1 MATTVHIPKPVLE
14 RVDERAKALNLS
26 RNRFIIVALEK
37 ALAEQGAWS
46 PEFLE
51 SIKKLPEL
59 EPLDDL
65 LEIIRTHR
73 KSKSPPQL

>member
-26 RNRFIIVALEK
+26 RNRFIIDALEK
-37 ALAEQGAWS
+37 ALAEQATWS
-46 PEFLE
+46 PGFLE
-51 SIKKLPEL
+51 AVERLPQL

-65 LEIIRTHR
+65 LDVIGANRR
-73 KSKSPPQL
+73 SKAPPKL